1 MNGGHDQDPE
11 RAWSLGYAGRAEK
24 DIARLDRPTRQRVL
38 ASLVE
43 LSLDPAAGQLRKLTG
58 RSEHRLRVGEWRV
71 LVELSQTTHTIIV
84 KRVLPR
90 GRAYDR

>member
-1 MNGGHDQDPE
+1 MSGGHGQDPE
-11 RAWSLGYAGRAEK
+11 RTWSLHYAGRAEK
-24 DIARLDRPTRQRVL
+24 DVARLDKPMRQRVL
-38 ASLVE
+38 ASLGE

-58 RSEHRLRVGEWRV
+58 RSEYRLRVGEWRV
-71 LVELSQTTHTIIV
+71 LVELSQTTHTIVV